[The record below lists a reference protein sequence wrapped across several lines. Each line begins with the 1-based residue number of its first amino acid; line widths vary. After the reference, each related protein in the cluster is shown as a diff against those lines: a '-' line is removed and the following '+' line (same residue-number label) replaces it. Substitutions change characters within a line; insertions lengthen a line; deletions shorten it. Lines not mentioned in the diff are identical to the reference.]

1 MNSIR
6 EDARPGSA
14 IPDNETIRKLITK
27 ALDMRKK
34 AYCPYSGYSV
44 GAALLTGTGKI
55 FEGCN
60 IENAAYPDTVCGER
74 TAIFKAVSEGE
85 REFTAIAVTGGR
97 SEEPEGYS
105 VPCGSCRQVMNEF
118 CDPDRFWIIVAR
130 NTEDYKVFTLRQL
143 LPESFSPAALM

>member
-1 MNSIR
+1 MEKIR
-6 EDARPGSA
+6 EEAQQSSA
-14 IPDNETIRKLITK
+14 MPDSGIIQELIAA
-27 ALDMRKK
+27 ALEMRKK
-34 AYCPYSGYSV
+34 AYCPYSGYAV
-44 GAALLTGTGKI
+44 GAALLTVSGKI
-55 FEGCN
+55 FGGCN

-85 REFTAIAVTGGR
+85 RDFKAIAVAGGR

-130 NTEDYKVFTLRQL
+130 NPEDYKAFTLRQL